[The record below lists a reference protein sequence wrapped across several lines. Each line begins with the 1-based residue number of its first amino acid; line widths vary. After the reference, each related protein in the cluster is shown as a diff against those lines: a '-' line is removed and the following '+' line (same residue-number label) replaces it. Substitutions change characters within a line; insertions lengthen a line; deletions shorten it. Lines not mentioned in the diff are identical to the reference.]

1 MVSKT
6 VQVINKQGLHMRPA
20 GTLAK
25 AATLHKDC
33 NITLKVNGKSIS
45 AKAVMQIMSAGIKC
59 GNEVEIICEGADE
72 QEVLEE
78 MTGLFETGFGEE
90 V

>member
-25 AATLHKDC
+25 AAALHKDC
-33 NITLKVNGKSIS
+33 NITLKVNGKSVS

-59 GNEVEIICEGADE
+59 GNEVEIICEGVDE
-72 QEVLEE
+72 QEVLHEIAS
-78 MTGLFETGFGEE
+78 MFESGFGE
-90 V
+90 